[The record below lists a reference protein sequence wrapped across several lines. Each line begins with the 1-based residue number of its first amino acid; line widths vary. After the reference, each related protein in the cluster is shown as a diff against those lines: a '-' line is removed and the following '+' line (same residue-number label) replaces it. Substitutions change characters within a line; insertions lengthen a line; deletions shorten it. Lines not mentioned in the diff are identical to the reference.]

1 MRKLVYNAIRT
12 PDGTVL
18 ESLDRHDFNKY
29 VDKNGKTYIIDG
41 GLDYI
46 RRSFN
51 GDEEV
56 LAKFEDQPHEE
67 IRNYAFRSG
76 YGKPGADDY
85 GTFRITRIADM
96 DDDYLDNS
104 IEYVKDY
111 ILQIVKIN
119 PDALNSYEDDEHPF
133 ALQVLL
139 NEKEYRKQNK

>member
-18 ESLDRHDFNKY
+18 ESLNRHDFNKY